1 MTDQSQP
8 TAPRW
13 GLGDAFA
20 GFAAGIVLSGIIAS
34 VWLAA
39 HKGAKDLSLGGQ
51 GLAEIGL
58 WVGLAG
64 SCVVAA
70 RLKGSGRISED
81 FGFRG
86 RPSDLG
92 LGLVVGVLAQAV
104 MLPVIALVLR
114 PLLGNPKVSG
124 PVQDLID
131 AAHGPGLVVLIL
143 FVAVGA
149 PVVEELFFRGLVLR
163 SLSRRFGDV
172 PAIVMSG
179 ILFGLAHPQPLSFK
193 AQVLV
198 MVSLAALG
206 VVLATLAVRTG
217 RLGPTIVAHATF
229 NAWTLVVLLAH

>member
-1 MTDQSQP
+1 MSEQP
-8 TAPRW
+8 EKTAPRW
-13 GLGDAFA
+13 GLGDALA
-20 GFAAGIVLSGIIAS
+20 GFGAGVMFSGIIAS
-34 VWLAA
+34 AWLAT
-39 HKGAKDLSLGGQ
+39 HKGTKDLSLGGQ
-51 GLAEIGL
+51 GLSEIGL
-58 WVGLAG
+58 WIGLVGA
-64 SCVVAA
+64 CVVAA
-70 RLKGSGRISED
+70 RFKGSGKLRDD

-86 RPSDLG
+86 KPPDLG
-92 LGLVVGVLAQAV
+92 IGLVVGVLAQLV

-124 PVQDLID
+124 PVEDLVN
-131 AAHGPGLVVLIL
+131 AAHGPGRIGLIL

-163 SLSRRFGDV
+163 SLSRRFGDR

-179 ILFGLAHPQPLSFK
+179 ILFGLAHPQPLS
-193 AQVLV
+193 AQAQILV

-217 RLGPTIVAHATF
+217 RLGPNIVAHATF